1 MVWCE
6 VAAGGVPG
14 QIRRVDTRTVAV
26 GDVRSVGYDRSGPA
40 VGLGGVNGRFGV
52 GCGWPMVSG
61 WGAGRVGMVHKAG
74 RSCWWARRPERAYG
88 TKLPGWRAR
97 LWGHCVIIRCSRVAQ
112 LHESV
117 LVARWGPKFYLGKKM
132 PIVQF

>member
-1 MVWCE
+1 M
-6 VAAGGVPG
+6 
-14 QIRRVDTRTVAV
+14 AV

-40 VGLGGVNGRFGV
+40 VGLGGVNGR
-52 GCGWPMVSG
+52 
-61 WGAGRVGMVHKAG
+61 AGRGMWLTYGKWLEAG
-74 RSCWWARRPERAYG
+74 RLGGVAKVGPSCWWARRPERAYG
-88 TKLPGWRAR
+88 TELPGSRAR

-117 LVARWGPKFYLGKKM
+117 LVARWGPKFDLGKKR